1 MPSGQGRSGLQSPL
15 RSENGPRCYNCGKT
29 GHLSRNCRAPRSES
43 SGHNQGSAT
52 GRKPTNTKSVLSA
65 KQTPDRPHSQ
75 QQWEDPLGF
84 LASSSSDSE
93 DDSSVHVVR
102 VEDKGSH
109 PKCARVNIQGVP
121 AYGIVDSGADITILG
136 SELFKKVAAVA
147 KLKKKDFKPADKT
160 PHNYD
165 RQPFSL
171 DGRMD
176 LDVTFQGKTICTP
189 IYIKMDAPDQLLL
202 SQGVCRQLGIISY
215 HPKVEVWRGGRQAR
229 MKATTQQDAK
239 AKVPTV
245 RVRLLQTTRV
255 PPRQSTVVTVQVPKA
270 NHCRDPLLIEGDT
283 NLEESTGL
291 IMDPALVQSSNQGLA
306 QVLLRNPLGFPK
318 KLKQG
323 MQLGT
328 ASTVIIVTP
337 DQQESGACVPG
348 HHIVPRESSPPL
360 ETSPQPESP
369 PAPFEEMNVPTQNM
383 LKETISTEQ
392 ITSPRQQMV
401 SATPVGAHPGTQ
413 PVVCQVS
420 ITAREQERKEILS
433 KLLQHEGANLPQEE
447 RDKLHMCVLEQHE
460 AFAIED
466 KERGETNLTQ
476 FQIDTGNAL
485 PKKQPLQ
492 RTPFA
497 VRQEVARQLKDMQQT
512 GVIQPSNSPWA
523 SPIVLARKKDGSL
536 RFCVDYRH
544 LNSVTKADTFPLP
557 RIDDL
562 LDQLGKCKYFSTLDM
577 AAGYW
582 QIPDHLESREKT
594 AFVTH
599 RGLYEFRVMPFGLRN
614 APAAFQRLM
623 EQVLRGLNPE
633 EGPDFVAAYIDD
645 VLIFSQ
651 TFEKHLHHLTTV
663 LEALKNASLKLK
675 VSKCRF
681 IRQEVEY
688 LGHLITADGLKLNP
702 ALTTAVTEF
711 PTPLNIKGI
720 RQFVGLASYYRRFIA
735 NFARIAHPL
744 HALTRKGVRFEWT
757 PQCQEAFSTQKQTL
771 TTPPVLAYP
780 DFDKDFILE
789 TDASITGLGAILS
802 QKQCDGRI
810 HPIAFAS
817 RALSAPETNYGITE
831 LETLAV
837 VWACSH
843 FHAYL
848 YGHNMTVYTDHSA
861 VRAILETPSPSGKHA
876 RWWSKVYGSG
886 VNSVE
891 IVYRSG
897 KDNTNADALSR
908 NPQLPAPADDVA
920 DTDVQIASI
929 TSRDPG
935 DLDITALLAMEP
947 TNPATDEFGSEQ
959 RKDPVITEIIAYLE
973 QDELPS
979 DQKRARKVAA
989 QSSQF
994 ALIDGI
1000 LYYVDQVHNCRKRV
1014 VVPSHLQQSILQENH
1029 SGPMAGHFSGARV
1042 HDTLSRRWWWEGMYT
1057 DCLKHCKNCPQCAV
1071 VSGTGRVQRPPLHP
1085 IPVQRAFQILGDKDK
1100 ARKPICGGVPGFL
1113 DQMAFSFPC
1122 S

>member
-1 MPSGQGRSGLQSPL
+1 
-15 RSENGPRCYNCGKT
+15 
-29 GHLSRNCRAPRSES
+29 
-43 SGHNQGSAT
+43 
-52 GRKPTNTKSVLSA
+52 
-65 KQTPDRPHSQ
+65 
-75 QQWEDPLGF
+75 
-84 LASSSSDSE
+84 
-93 DDSSVHVVR
+93 VVR

-109 PKCARVNIQGVP
+109 PMCARVSIQGVP

-202 SQGVCRQLGIISY
+202 SEGVCRQLGIISH
-215 HPKVEVWRGGRQAR
+215 HPKVEVWRGGKQAR

-270 NHCRDPLLIEGDT
+270 HHCRDPLLIEGDT

-291 IMDPALVQSSNQGLA
+291 VMDPALVQSSNQGLA
-306 QVLLRNPLGFPK
+306 QVLLRNPLGFPQ
-318 KLKQG
+318 KLQQG

-328 ASTVIIVTP
+328 ASTVIIVTS
-337 DQQESGACVPG
+337 DQQESGARVPG
-348 HHIVPRESSPPL
+348 HHMVPRESLPPP
-360 ETSPQPESP
+360 ETSPQSESP
-369 PAPFEEMNVPTQNM
+369 PASLGEMNVPTQNM
-383 LKETISTEQ
+383 LGETISTEQ

-420 ITAREQERKEILS
+420 ITVRKQERKEILS
-433 KLLQHEGANLPQEE
+433 KLLQHEGENLPQEE

-485 PKKQPLQ
+485 PKKQPLR

-523 SPIVLARKKDGSL
+523 SPIVLVRKKDGSL

-582 QIPDHLESREKT
+582 QIPVHLESREKT

-599 RGLYEFRVMPFGLRN
+599 RGLYEFRVMPFGLHN

-651 TFEKHLHHLTTV
+651 T
-663 LEALKNASLKLK
+663 NMWWCS
-675 VSKCRF
+675 
-681 IRQEVEY
+681 
-688 LGHLITADGLKLNP
+688 
-702 ALTTAVTEF
+702 
-711 PTPLNIKGI
+711 
-720 RQFVGLASYYRRFIA
+720 
-735 NFARIAHPL
+735 RI
-744 HALTRKGVRFEWT
+744 
-757 PQCQEAFSTQKQTL
+757 S
-771 TTPPVLAYP
+771 
-780 DFDKDFILE
+780 
-789 TDASITGLGAILS
+789 
-802 QKQCDGRI
+802 
-810 HPIAFAS
+810 
-817 RALSAPETNYGITE
+817 
-831 LETLAV
+831 
-837 VWACSH
+837 
-843 FHAYL
+843 
-848 YGHNMTVYTDHSA
+848 
-861 VRAILETPSPSGKHA
+861 
-876 RWWSKVYGSG
+876 
-886 VNSVE
+886 
-891 IVYRSG
+891 
-897 KDNTNADALSR
+897 
-908 NPQLPAPADDVA
+908 
-920 DTDVQIASI
+920 
-929 TSRDPG
+929 
-935 DLDITALLAMEP
+935 
-947 TNPATDEFGSEQ
+947 
-959 RKDPVITEIIAYLE
+959 
-973 QDELPS
+973 
-979 DQKRARKVAA
+979 
-989 QSSQF
+989 
-994 ALIDGI
+994 
-1000 LYYVDQVHNCRKRV
+1000 
-1014 VVPSHLQQSILQENH
+1014 
-1029 SGPMAGHFSGARV
+1029 
-1042 HDTLSRRWWWEGMYT
+1042 
-1057 DCLKHCKNCPQCAV
+1057 
-1071 VSGTGRVQRPPLHP
+1071 
-1085 IPVQRAFQILGDKDK
+1085 
-1100 ARKPICGGVPGFL
+1100 
-1113 DQMAFSFPC
+1113 
-1122 S
+1122 